1 MRDRML
7 APLLALCLL
16 SVPANGLAQPQPP
29 AEFEISES
37 GWEGG
42 AFPVPDTGE
51 FSHCAVQRPFDDGQ
65 TLALLMDISGRIA
78 IGIGRTDWTLDVE
91 TRIAG
96 QVTVDSNQPR
106 SVTASAATDKLLIFL
121 IGEDQQMIDSLQR
134 GNAVALS
141 SELASG
147 NFPLVGTFKAIEALK
162 ACVGKATELA
172 SQAGGQQNA
181 SQTPPPKR
189 MTAEAIA
196 QIMDSAG
203 VTGIALASPDEIQG
217 AQVPIEQAWRIGPLR
232 GALHQEPRT
241 RREIQ
246 IDEFAAG
253 FAGTFEQLCPGEF
266 TTDFQPADV
275 LREIYAVKTG
285 ILGCVSDQGS
295 THTEMVIVL
304 DDSFYSAF
312 VHEGPSDAA
321 ESVSEIN
328 VRLAETFRAMISG
341 ELNQG
346 GQ

>member
-16 SVPANGLAQPQPP
+16 LPPASGQAQPQLP

-42 AFPVPDTGE
+42 AVPVLETGA
-51 FSHCAVQRPFDDGQ
+51 FSHCAVERPFDDNQ
-65 TLALLMDISGRIA
+65 ALALLMDIGGRMA
-78 IGIGRTDWTLDVE
+78 IGIGRTDWTLDAE
-91 TRIAG
+91 TNIQG
-96 QVTVDSNQPR
+96 QVTVDGNPPKT
-106 SVTASAATDKLLIFL
+106 VVVSAATDKLLIFL
-121 IGEDQQMIDSLQR
+121 IGDDQQMVASLQR
-134 GNAVALS
+134 GNAVSLS
-141 SELASG
+141 SELATGS
-147 NFPLVGTFKAIEALK
+147 FPLIGTFKAIEALK
-162 ACVGKATELA
+162 ACIGKATEMA
-172 SQAGGQQNA
+172 AQAGAQQGAGQQPA
-181 SQTPPPKR
+181 PKR

-246 IDEFAAG
+246 IDEFATG
-253 FAGTFEQLCPGEF
+253 FAGTFEALCPGEF
-266 TTDFQPADV
+266 TTEFQPANV
-275 LREIYAVKTG
+275 LRDIYAVKTG
-285 ILGCVSDQGS
+285 ILGCASDQGS

-312 VHEGPSDAA
+312 VHEGPS
-321 ESVSEIN
+321 ESAQTVSEVN
-328 VRLAETFRAMISG
+328 ARLAETFRAMISG
-341 ELNQG
+341 ELNQD

>member
-1 MRDRML
+1 ML

-16 SVPANGLAQPQPP
+16 SMPASGLAQPQPP
-29 AEFEISES
+29 AEFVISES

-42 AFPVPDTGE
+42 AFPVPETGE
-51 FSHCAVQRPFDDGQ
+51 FSHCAIERPFEDGQ
-65 TLALLMDISGRIA
+65 TLAFLMNSSGRMA
-78 IGIGRTDWTLDVE
+78 VGIGRTDWTLEVD
-91 TRIAG
+91 TQIPG
-96 QVTVDSNQPR
+96 QVAVDSNPPR
-106 SVTASAATDKLLIFL
+106 SVTATTPTDKLLIFP
-121 IGEDQQMIDSLQR
+121 IGDDPQMISALQR

-162 ACVGKATELA
+162 ACVGKAVELTQ
-172 SQAGGQQNA
+172 QAATQRPA
-181 SQTPPPKR
+181 PKR

-253 FAGTFEQLCPGEF
+253 FAGTFEALCPGEF
-266 TTDFQPADV
+266 TTEFQPADV
-275 LREIYAVKTG
+275 QRDIYAVKTG
-285 ILGCVSDQGS
+285 ILTCNSDDGS

-312 VHEGPSDAA
+312 VHEGPSDSAQN
-321 ESVSEIN
+321 VSEIN
-328 VRLAETFRAMISG
+328 ARLAETFRSMISG
-341 ELNQG
+341 QLDGG